1 MSGWRATALV
11 TLLATLGAAGTLAV
25 GAAIGMGAGDLESL
39 SAYLLPALAVT
50 VIAMTMA
57 GPVLA
62 RTSLRARFATVA
74 AVGTVVGLANLFVLA
89 RMMFV
94 SKHDAALVG
103 VLLAYSIGAGVGSA
117 LALARSSS
125 KAVARLASTARALG
139 AGDPRAR
146 VGRLGAG
153 RELDQLART
162 LDEMADRLEQ
172 AQSRERRVEDTRRNL
187 ITAVSHD
194 LRTPLASL
202 RAMIEAIDEGVV
214 TDRPSLLRY
223 VSEMRRSVGQLVE
236 MVEDLFELAQLDSG
250 AIETE
255 TAQVRL
261 EEVVTSALAAVEL
274 RAEQK
279 GLTLV
284 SELDGAED
292 ARCSPRMARALQNL
306 LVNAVRHTPSEGM
319 VRVGARRVPSGLEV
333 AVEDSG
339 EGIPAEALEHVFD
352 PFFRV
357 DPARSGGGAGLGL
370 ALAKRIV
377 ESLGGRIQASSEPSR
392 GSRFAVEVPAEPAA
406 AP

>member
-1 MSGWRATALV
+1 MLV
-11 TLLATLGAAGTLAV
+11 ALLATLGAAGTLAV

-74 AVGTVVGLANLFVLA
+74 AVGSVVGLANLFVLA

-94 SKHDAALVG
+94 SEHDAALVG

-125 KAVARLASTARALG
+125 KAVDRLASTARALG
-139 AGDPRAR
+139 AGDPGAR
-146 VGRLGAG
+146 VGPLGAG

-172 AQSRERRVEDTRRNL
+172 AQSRERRVENTRRNL

-194 LRTPLASL
+194 LRTPLSSL

-214 TDRPSLLRY
+214 ADRPSLLRY

-292 ARCSPRMARALQNL
+292 ARCSPRMARVLQNL

-377 ESLGGRIQASSEPSR
+377 ESLGGRIQASSEPSH
-392 GSRFAVEVPAEPAA
+392 GSRFAVEVPVEPAA